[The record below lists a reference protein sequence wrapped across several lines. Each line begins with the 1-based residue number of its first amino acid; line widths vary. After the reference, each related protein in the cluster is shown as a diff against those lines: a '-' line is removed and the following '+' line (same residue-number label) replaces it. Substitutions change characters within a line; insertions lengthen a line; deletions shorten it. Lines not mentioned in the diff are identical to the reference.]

1 MFSTNSPKMPIGAT
15 FNAEIAPSRFGSALS
30 LKVDPESVQLDSD
43 SEQPSLSEQLKQV
56 NLSFGQV
63 ASRQGGSLGKSSS
76 RHLASKVLHE
86 AIKEK
91 YAATG
96 ERKIKVGEWTG
107 FINSFTQECFVR
119 DENRQVIFNSNLA
132 TNQIHQGLSE
142 AGRIKFERQIM
153 DSLAQKTMTSV
164 NREESEL

>member
-1 MFSTNSPKMPIGAT
+1 MTSTCPLPPA
-15 FNAEIAPSRFGSALS
+15 F
-30 LKVDPESVQLDSD
+30 Q
-43 SEQPSLSEQLKQV
+43 SESLSQ
-56 NLSFGQV
+56 
-63 ASRQGGSLGKSSS
+63 SSS
-76 RHLASKVLHE
+76 MQTSKVLHE

-119 DENRQVIFNSNLA
+119 DESRQVIFNSNLA

-142 AGRIKFERQIM
+142 IGRIKFEQQIVHSEI
-153 DSLAQKTMTSV
+153 SLAQKTMLSV
-164 NREESEL
+164 SREESEL